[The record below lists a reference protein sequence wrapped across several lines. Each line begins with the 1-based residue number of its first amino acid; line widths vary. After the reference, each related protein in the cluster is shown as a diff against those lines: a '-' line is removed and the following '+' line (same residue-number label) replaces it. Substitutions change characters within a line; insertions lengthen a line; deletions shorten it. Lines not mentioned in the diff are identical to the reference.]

1 MPALSQNL
9 TFTINSSTTVQV
21 DYPNSGT
28 NTLVYYSNPAKGD
41 GYYGSGDGF
50 HTVGY
55 SCSYDFIGTVTM
67 QATLA
72 SIPNEIDWFNINGT
86 SSTVTMMLSTATVY
100 IHNFIGNYVWIRGK
114 VEIDQGI
121 LNSIQYNH

>member
-21 DYPNSGT
+21 DYPNDGIS
-28 NTLVYYSNPAKGD
+28 TLLYFSNPSKGD

-50 HTVGY
+50 HTVSY
-55 SCSYDFIGTVTM
+55 SCSSDFIGTITI

-72 SIPNEIDWFNINGT
+72 SIPTSIDWFDVSGT
-86 SSTVTMMLSTATVY
+86 SSTFTVISSTSSVY